1 MHCMK
6 HATEIPSEAKVF
18 KFVPNVFIE
27 SWDERNQTQLSLKY
41 CDKLTRLQTVSTDR
55 RSCRRTRKVIEIFV
69 AVIKNE
75 G

>member
-6 HATEIPSEAKVF
+6 HATEIPWEAKVF

-55 RSCRRTRKVIEIFV
+55 R
-69 AVIKNE
+69 
-75 G
+75 